1 MSDPRMIQALGGPA
15 GSIDALKQQRA
26 RQMYANKRSQLA
38 DLMSQVRRT
47 APGQAQ
53 GGQMNPMVAQ
63 RLREMALQGGG
74 Q

>member
-38 DLMSQVRRT
+38 DLM
-47 APGQAQ
+47 GQARGMPVGQQ
-53 GGQMNPMVAQ
+53 GQKMNPMVAQ
-63 RLREMALQGGG
+63 RLREMAMQGSGE
-74 Q
+74 